1 MNQNMKSI
9 MNKYNYINNRMN
21 SNNNRILKKKIKSKN
36 SIKILKEII
45 RIIQCKNKN
54 KKKVKVKKIYSNY

>member
-1 MNQNMKSI
+1 MINSI
-9 MNKYNYINNRMN
+9 N
-21 SNNNRILKKKIKSKN
+21 SNNNIIIKKKIKSKN

-45 RIIQCKNKN
+45 RIIKCRNKN